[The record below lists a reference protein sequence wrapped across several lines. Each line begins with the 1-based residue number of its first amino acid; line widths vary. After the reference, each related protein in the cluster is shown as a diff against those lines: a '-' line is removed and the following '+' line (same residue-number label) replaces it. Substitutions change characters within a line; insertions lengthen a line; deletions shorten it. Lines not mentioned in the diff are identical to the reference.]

1 MLSLTRRGVQQNGLE
16 SVKDDLNALLMSA
29 RHMSVLMSA
38 GHMSV
43 LMLAGHMS
51 VLMSARHMSVCCNG
65 VCSTHAVNPVERQ
78 GSIKRHEPPTDTA
91 YV

>member
-16 SVKDDLNALLMSA
+16 SVKDDLNAL
-29 RHMSVLMSA
+29 
-38 GHMSV
+38 
-43 LMLAGHMS
+43 
-51 VLMSARHMSVCCNG
+51 LMSARHMSVCCNG

-91 YV
+91 YVKKALQMVSDGMQ